1 MKDNKKAVESILD
14 QLLVFLNINKEKNIV
29 TADFKDESAIGAF
42 SWVKPEQD
50 TKDLLK
56 QLQAYQRISKLLPK
70 QEDELVISLLKDGL
84 NSALSIANIPKD
96 KFMASYGPLFE
107 KAALSVSAFY
117 DNASTVKA
125 NVLLEYMRIK
135 QQAEPHISQ
144 TNLNSKI

>member
-1 MKDNKKAVESILD
+1 MKDNKKAVESKLD
-14 QLLVFLNINKEKNIV
+14 QLLVFLNNCKEKNII
-29 TADFKDESAIGAF
+29 TADIRDESAIAAF
-42 SWVKPEQD
+42 SWAKPEQD

-70 QEDELVISLLKDGL
+70 QDDGLVIPLLKDGL
-84 NSALSIANIPKD
+84 ISALSIANIPRD
-96 KFMASYGPLFE
+96 KFMASYSPLFE
-107 KAALSVSAFY
+107 KSALSAAEFY

-144 TNLNSKI
+144 TNLNSKF